1 MSDDL
6 SYEEIYK
13 LIKKVLE
20 IISTLIEQPK
30 VTNNETALLNISYL
44 TMREVLCS
52 QQKNIKE

>member
-13 LIKKVLE
+13 LIKEALE